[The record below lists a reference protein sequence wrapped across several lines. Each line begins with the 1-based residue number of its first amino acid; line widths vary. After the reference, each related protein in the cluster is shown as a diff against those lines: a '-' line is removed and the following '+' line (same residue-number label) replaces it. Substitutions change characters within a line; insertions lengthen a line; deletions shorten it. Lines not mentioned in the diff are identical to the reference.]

1 MNPPANS
8 SPVHGFTA
16 AGKAVSFALDDDGGL
31 ILSDGEGEGVADA
44 ITGSVVSSAHTITA
58 GAKAVTLVASSDFV
72 GTVAT
77 VALNGS
83 ESITFRASPGN
94 TLGAIAIT
102 RSAGSLRVW
111 EQR

>member
-1 MNPPANS
+1 MAMYIEIEDGVRL
-8 SPVHGFTA
+8 PVDPRFVLTA
-16 AGKAVSFALDDDGGL
+16 GLGADGKPVALSASGKTEVVTASTVSG
-31 ILSDGEGEGVADA
+31 
-44 ITGSVVSSAHTITA
+44 AHTIDA

-94 TLGAIAIT
+94 TLGTIAIT